1 MRALLAGLAGAL
13 LLASLAFAEVA
24 VPPLTARVTD
34 LSGVFEDTRRGA
46 LEERLRAFEAR
57 KGAQLA
63 VLVLPSTQPETI
75 EQYGIRVADAW
86 KLGRKGIDDGLI
98 LIVATDDRRLRIEV
112 GRGLEGVVP
121 DVIARRVIEEII
133 TPYFRAADLPGGI
146 EAGAERLMG
155 LVDGEPLPPPPEP
168 VTGGSGAPV
177 IVALL
182 MGLTVG
188 SVLRRVLGPLL
199 GSGIVG
205 GVTAVVLMAAGFA
218 VLAAILLGVLM
229 FMFVLV
235 FGSVTDR
242 GAFHGGFGG
251 GGSGGGGFGGGGG
264 GFSGGGGGFSGGGAS
279 GSW

>member
-13 LLASLAFAEVA
+13 LLAALAFAEVE
-24 VPPLTARVTD
+24 VPHLTARVTD
-34 LSGVFEDTRRGA
+34 LSGVLDEAQRAA

-57 KGAQLA
+57 KGAQFA

-86 KLGRKGIDDGLI
+86 KLGRKGVDDGLI

-121 DVIARRVIEEII
+121 DAIAKRVIEEII
-133 TPYFRAADLPGGI
+133 APRFREGDVPGGI
-146 EAGAERLMG
+146 EAGVERLMG
-155 LVDGEPLPPPPEP
+155 LVDGEPLPAPPEA
-168 VTGGSGAPV
+168 VGGGSGAPV

-188 SVLRRVLGPLL
+188 SVLRRILGPLL
-199 GSGIVG
+199 GSGVVG
-205 GVTAVVLMAAGFA
+205 GATAVVLMVAGFA
-218 VLAAILLGVLM
+218 LVAALLLGVLM
-229 FMFVLV
+229 FLFVLV
-235 FGSVTDR
+235 FGSVADR
-242 GAFHGGFGG
+242 GALRGGFGG
-251 GGSGGGGFGGGGG
+251 GGFGGGGFGGGGG